1 MATLTL
7 RQTTPSTGTNKGAPL
22 TNAEVDAN
30 FLALDAAK
38 VEKSGD
44 TMTGKLTLAVGTS
57 TVAALVMQAGAVLT
71 TALAGSW
78 EYDGTRLYFTPSST
92 RKTVAFLDDNITG
105 KSAGWMTPR
114 TFTFEGDVSG
124 SVTVDG
130 TENETISLTIA
141 PNSVTLGSDTTG
153 NYVATISGTANQ
165 ITVTNGTAEG
175 GAVTL
180 QTPQDINTTS
190 DVEFGSLLVGSA
202 TFSGAAVAGQIRA
215 SDDVVAFSSSDRN
228 LKIDVEPIINALE
241 RVNRLNGVMFT
252 WDHSLVHLHGH
263 EGRDTG
269 IIAQDV
275 VEVLPEV
282 VTVRE
287 NGVMAVRYEK
297 MIGLLIEAIK
307 ELDAKVS
314 SCHCQKS

>member
-7 RQTTPSTGTNKGAPL
+7 RQTSPASGANKGAPL

-30 FLALDAAK
+30 FNSLDAAK

-44 TMTGKLTLAVGTS
+44 TMTGQLVLAAGTATVAPLRFQNGTS
-57 TVAALVMQAGAVLT
+57 LT
-71 TALAGSW
+71 TPLSGMV
-78 EYDGTRLYFTPSST
+78 EFDGTRLYFTPSST

-105 KSAGWMTPR
+105 KSAGWTTPR
-114 TFTFEGDVSG
+114 TFTFEGDVTG
-124 SVTVDG
+124 SMTVDG
-130 TENETISLTIA
+130 TENETITLSIA
-141 PNSVTLGSDTTG
+141 SNAVALGSDTTG

-165 ITVTNGTAEG
+165 ITVTNGSAEG

-180 QTPQDINTTS
+180 ETPQDIDITS
-190 DVEFGSLLVGSA
+190 DVKFGSLLVGSA

-252 WDHSLVHLHGH
+252 WDESLVHLHGH

-275 VEVLPEV
+275 AEVLPEV